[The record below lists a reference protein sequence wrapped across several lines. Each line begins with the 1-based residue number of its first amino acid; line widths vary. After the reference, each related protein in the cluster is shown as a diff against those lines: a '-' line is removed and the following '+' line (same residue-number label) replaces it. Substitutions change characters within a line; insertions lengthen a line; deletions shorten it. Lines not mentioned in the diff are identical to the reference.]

1 MMLPVRLG
9 RIMSDYLD
17 GHDRY
22 RGDQPYGTGSA
33 TGVGNDP
40 AQG

>member
-9 RIMSDYLD
+9 RIMSDYLN
-17 GHDRY
+17 GQEHY
-22 RGDQPYGTGSA
+22 CGDQSYGAGNA
-33 TGVGNDP
+33 AGVGNDP